1 MRTIHDPRYSL
12 VITKLIQIRDEKKI
26 TQVELAKKLLKPQ
39 SYISKTELLE
49 RRLDVIELL
58 DWLNAL
64 ESDPSLFFNELNFA
78 AINKL

>member
-12 VITKLIQIRDEKKI
+12 VIAKLIQIRDEKKI
-26 TQVELAKKLLKPQ
+26 TQVELAKKLFKPQ

-64 ESDPSLFFNELNFA
+64 ESDVATFFINLKFPPS
-78 AINKL
+78 

>member
-12 VITKLIQIRDEKKI
+12 VIAKLIQIRDEKKI

-64 ESDPSLFFNELNFA
+64 ESNPSLFFNGLNFDA
-78 AINKL
+78 VNKP